1 MPGHND
7 ELTNTVFFAEA
18 LKRYPQVLNPA
29 KINLEANGVKVEFV
43 KGTKNIWAR
52 DYMPLQ
58 VNDHFVKF
66 RYKTVA
72 YDDYPILHV
81 DDSCWDFLP
90 NVIKSDIVLDGGNC
104 QRYGNRAIITDIVF
118 EHNLKIPRKE
128 LKDDLVKKLSDLLE
142 AEIIIIPAEP
152 GDDLGHADG
161 IVKWI
166 NPYFAL
172 INDYSVMKSREQND
186 YQKNLTDILQ
196 SFGIRVIPMTYA
208 YDKCPQ
214 PSEEEFRA
222 KYPDADDLNP
232 GAGYYI
238 NSLLVR
244 DVVLLP
250 LMNWPEDVKAMSNMK
265 TFFPKKNVVGID
277 CFDLS
282 MEGGLTN
289 CVSMNYRL

>member
-1 MPGHND
+1 MGYND
-7 ELTNTVFFAEA
+7 ELTNTVFFAEC

-29 KINLEANGVKVEFV
+29 KLNLEANGVRVEFI

-58 VNDHFVKF
+58 VGDHFVKF
-66 RYKTVA
+66 KYKTVG
-72 YDDYPILHV
+72 YDDYPILKV

-90 NVIKSDIVLDGGNC
+90 KVVKSEIILDGGNC
-104 QRYGNRAIITDIVF
+104 QRYDDRAIITDIIF
-118 EHNLKIPRKE
+118 QHNPDIPQ
-128 LKDDLVKKLSDLLE
+128 DDLVKQLADLLE

-166 NPYFAL
+166 NKYFAI
-172 INDYSVMKSREQND
+172 INDYSVMHDRKQDE
-186 YQKNLTDILQ
+186 YQRKLIDILNAAN
-196 SFGIRVIPMTYA
+196 IRSIFMTYA
-208 YDKCPQ
+208 YNKCPEI
-214 PSEEEFRA
+214 SEKEFRI

-232 GAGYYI
+232 AAGYYI
-238 NSLLVR
+238 NSLLVK
-244 DVVLLP
+244 DVILLP
-250 LMNWPEDVKAMSNMK
+250 LMNWEEDAQAMTK
-265 TFFPKKNVVGID
+265 IRTFFPSKNIIGID

-289 CVSMNYRL
+289 CVSMNYKM